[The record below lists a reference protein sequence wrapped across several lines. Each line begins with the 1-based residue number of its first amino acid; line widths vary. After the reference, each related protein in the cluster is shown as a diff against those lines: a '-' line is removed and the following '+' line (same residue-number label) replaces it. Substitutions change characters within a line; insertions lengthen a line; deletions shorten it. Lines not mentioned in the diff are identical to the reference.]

1 MRKPPGRNGGDSPKR
16 ENETRKLPVLEE
28 QLLFDIRDH
37 PLDGVVRRY
46 HLRDCRRR
54 GNHAKEQLLE
64 RGVIEPVEITTKTGK
79 VVLLDF
85 TAAMKEAMKRNQVPV
100 RHLGR
105 GTRACLLGPDAPKVP
120 CKRTA
125 GKLRSRNRLVATA
138 PWIWRRPGQIENCG
152 RRRLASAVVKH
163 PAAAGV
169 SLRLD
174 LEFQPQR

>member
-46 HLRDCRRR
+46 HRRDCRRR

-100 RHLGR
+100 RHPRKGDSR
-105 GTRACLLGPDAPKVP
+105 MSIGSRRSESP

-152 RRRLASAVVKH
+152 RSRGWPARLKH